1 MLIIIYICIFFEFL
15 LSQDIVYFDGNRA
28 MEHLNYQCSFGPRF
42 IGSDGH
48 DNFADSLKLFLDN
61 LAEVNIVL
69 KDSIINPLSNKKVEI
84 TNFHVR
90 FNPRSSDRIMFL
102 AHWDTREFADKDSNF
117 NKIELPSPIGANDGA
132 SGIAILMTL
141 AEMLSKNPPSNIGVD
156 LLFLD
161 AEDNGIYNKS
171 DTWALGAK
179 SFSKHIKNPLP
190 KYAICLDMVGDKDQE
205 FLIERFSYNI
215 APDIVRKV
223 WGLANQLGYSQ
234 FKYIMGQGII
244 DDHYVLYQETGIPSI
259 DIIDFQ
265 YPNQTKN
272 YWHTIEDTPDK
283 CSAKSLEAVGTVIAT
298 LIYREDQ
305 K

>member
-1 MLIIIYICIFFEFL
+1 MLILYICIFFEFIFN
-15 LSQDIVYFDGNRA
+15 QDVIYFSGNRA

-42 IGSDGH
+42 PGSSGH
-48 DNFADSLKLFLDN
+48 DDFSDSLKIFLDN

-90 FNPRSSDRIMFL
+90 FNPRSSDRIMIL

-117 NKIELPSPIGANDGA
+117 NRIDLPSPIGANDGA

-141 AEMLSKNPPSNIGVD
+141 AEMLSKNPPLNIGVD

-161 AEDNGIYNKS
+161 AEDMGIYNKP

-179 SFSKHIKNPLP
+179 NFSKYIKNPLP

-205 FLIERFSYNI
+205 FLIEKFSYNI
-215 APDIVRKV
+215 APNIVRKV
-223 WGLANQLGYSQ
+223 WGLANQLGYKQ
-234 FKYIMGQGII
+234 FKYIIGQAII

-265 YPNQTKN
+265 YPNSTKN

-298 LIYREDQ
+298 LIYKEDQ
-305 K
+305 R

>member
-1 MLIIIYICIFFEFL
+1 MLIIYICIFFQFIFN
-15 LSQDIVYFDGNRA
+15 QDVIYFNGNRA

-42 IGSDGH
+42 PGSSGH
-48 DNFADSLKLFLDN
+48 DNFADSLKIFLDN
-61 LAEVNIVL
+61 LAEVNLVL
-69 KDSIINPLSNKKVEI
+69 KDSIISPLSNKKVEI

-90 FNPRSSDRIMFL
+90 FNPRSSDRIMIL

-117 NKIELPSPIGANDGA
+117 NKIDLPSPIGANDGA

-141 AEMLSKNPPSNIGVD
+141 AEMLSKNPPLNIGVD

-161 AEDNGIYNKS
+161 AEDMGIYNKPN
-171 DTWALGAK
+171 TWALGAK
-179 SFSKHIKNPLP
+179 NFSKYIKNPLP

-205 FLIERFSYNI
+205 FLIEKFSYNI
-215 APDIVRKV
+215 APNIVRKV
-223 WGLANQLGYSQ
+223 WGLANELGYKQ
-234 FKYIMGQGII
+234 FKYIIGQAII

-265 YPNQTKN
+265 YPNSTKN

-298 LIYREDQ
+298 LIYKEDQ
-305 K
+305 R